1 MHRALHLSL
10 AAAAALLVTA
20 APAMADIPGPHP
32 GEIHAMSDLRMAR
45 AYLEDPGRAN
55 TVRQEEFAVG
65 DVDRAI
71 GDVRQAA
78 FDDGKNVRERLPID
92 TSLVG
97 RDRLRRAG
105 ELLRSARRD
114 LTGPESNGWAQGP
127 LAAAQRDID
136 RAIRHTDDAM
146 HDRFWDHFA
155 G

>member
-1 MHRALHLSL
+1 MQRALHLSFAVI
-10 AAAAALLVTA
+10 AAALVTA

-45 AYLEDPGRAN
+45 AYLYDPGHYN
-55 TVRQEEFAVG
+55 TVRQEQFAVN
-65 DVDRAI
+65 DVDHAI

-78 FDDGKNVRERLPID
+78 LDDGKNVYQSLPID
-92 TSLVG
+92 TGLVG

-114 LTGPESNGWAQGP
+114 LNGPESNGWARGP
-127 LAAAQRDID
+127 LAAARRDID
-136 RAIRHTDDAM
+136 RAIRHTDAAM
-146 HDRFWDHFA
+146 ADRFWDRVN